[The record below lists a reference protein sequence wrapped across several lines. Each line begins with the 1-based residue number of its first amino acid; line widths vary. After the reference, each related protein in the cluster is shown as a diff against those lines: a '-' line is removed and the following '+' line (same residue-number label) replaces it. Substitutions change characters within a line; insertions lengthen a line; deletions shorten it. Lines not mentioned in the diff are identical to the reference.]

1 MTKKKDPPDY
11 PGDEAILQALAETVR
26 AIRLERGLSEEDANA
41 LIEEGARTR
50 DFKQLPRALALVV
63 RQLREENKMTRVQLS
78 SASGL
83 SLRFINNLER
93 GKVAD
98 ASVTQIVRLALGLKC
113 PITDFVDQV
122 DAMELKLKST

>member
-11 PGDEAILQALAETVR
+11 PGDEAILRALAETVR
-26 AIRLERGLSEEDANA
+26 AIRLERGLSEHEANA
-41 LIEEGARTR
+41 LIEEGGRTR

-63 RQLREENKMTRVQLS
+63 RQLREQKKMTRVQLS

-83 SLRFINNLER
+83 SLRFINSLER
-93 GKVAD
+93 GRVAD
-98 ASVTQIVRLALGLKC
+98 ASVTQIVRLAFGLKY

-122 DAMELKLKST
+122 GEMELRLKSN